1 MTAIAQAQWQQAQC
15 TIYDATENQAP
26 LPAQAAAAAQASREQ
41 LLRLAFWAD
50 KARCAAQRNS
60 DSVGHGGT
68 GHSPIFWARSYSTPS
83 LCCTPFALFTILSPA
98 HLATN
103 NNADATLHTRAYTSV
118 QRAH

>member
-15 TIYDATENQAP
+15 TIYDASENQAP
-26 LPAQAAAAAQASREQ
+26 LPAEAAAAAHASRAQ

-68 GHSPIFWARSYSTPS
+68 GPSPILGAVLFNPVTVLHAICPFCHTVSSPS
-83 LCCTPFALFTILSPA
+83 R
-98 HLATN
+98 N
-103 NNADATLHTRAYTSV
+103 K
-118 QRAH
+118 Q